1 MIERLVDSEPTTNNR
16 EVYYEMWDREHN
28 DLYNNDIQ

>member
-16 EVYYEMWDREHN
+16 EVYYEIENIMIYTIMTFN
-28 DLYNNDIQ
+28 S